1 MRLSVES
8 TTFDNKLNIWQ
19 FIVKCSTFYAQTHVD
34 PRKIRALVLNL
45 LVLEVCL
52 EFGNKTGT
60 IEKLCVST
68 TRYTTCF
75 VFPTSF
81 QFEIRRKLQKYS
93 LKNAKLPVRISFLNS
108 S

>member
-45 LVLEVCL
+45 LVLEAYL
-52 EFGNKTGT
+52 ELSDGIGT
-60 IEKLCVST
+60 K
-68 TRYTTCF
+68 
-75 VFPTSF
+75 
-81 QFEIRRKLQKYS
+81 
-93 LKNAKLPVRISFLNS
+93 
-108 S
+108 